1 MIGTSSE
8 LPVTWKWKLWKN
20 QLNEFMNNISKGEQ
34 LKKSIGLLNWLDR
47 DNNGETQ
54 ENNLIWAHLDKLID
68 KWVKVRVGT
77 NWTGEVEMNRIADQR
92 NKAMNWLMG
101 LFV

>member
-1 MIGTSSE
+1 
-8 LPVTWKWKLWKN
+8 
-20 QLNEFMNNISKGEQ
+20 MNNISKGEQ
-34 LKKSIGLLNWLDR
+34 LKKSIALLNWLDR

-54 ENNLIWAHLDKLID
+54 ENNLIWANLDKLID

-92 NKAMNWLMG
+92 ISNELIDGSVCLILPCRWYCQ
-101 LFV
+101 FVIHAAFF